1 MDEVSKE
8 HMRHAGMKELPPCP
22 NCHRKDWR
30 YTRHYGAPPLQTL
43 YVMATCKNCRGV
55 QMLWRSNMK
64 NIWERYMQA
73 GGGVV

>member
-1 MDEVSKE
+1 MVEVSKE
-8 HMRHAGMKELPPCP
+8 QMRSAGMKEPGCP
-22 NCHRKDWR
+22 VCGKKDWR
-30 YTRHYGAPPLQTL
+30 YEKHNGSPPLEIV

-73 GGGVV
+73 GGVV